1 MVYVLG
7 VGEIPISLSGDPAE
21 PDRIV
26 HTVRGVGPVSRAITR
41 LKRSNALGIRGPFGK
56 SWPVEEAAGRDVLV
70 IAGGIGLAPL
80 RPVVHHLLAHR
91 QLFGRVALL
100 YGARTPADLLY
111 RRQLDRW
118 RRLPELQVR
127 VTVDRA
133 EADWEGDVGVVGKLI
148 EKVRFDPHE
157 TLAMICGPEVMIRFT
172 ALALKDHGIDP
183 DRVFVSL
190 ERNMKCAIG
199 HCGHCQFGP
208 AFVCKDGPV
217 FRYASVETMM
227 AISEL

>member
-227 AISEL
+227 AIREL

>member
-56 SWPVEEAAGRDVLV
+56 SWPVEEAAGHDVLV

-208 AFVCKDGPV
+208 AFVCKHGPV

-227 AISEL
+227 AIREL